1 MRLKTLRMKIGLF
14 FICIVSFRYAKVLC
28 SDINYGQLL
37 VNGRFIEWVTVWL
50 REGMD
55 GLVFIVYYFL
65 FIIFAQYIVTLA
77 KKAYS

>member
-28 SDINYGQLL
+28 RDINYGQPL

-55 GLVFIVYYFL
+55 YLYL
-65 FIIFAQYIVTLA
+65 SFIISYLSFLPTAL
-77 KKAYS
+77 